1 MAALAVVAVV
11 AAAAM
16 PTATRGAKRLR
27 AVQTAHFVL
36 ELEDLLK
43 EIFRHLDLGVD
54 ARAMRVCRQ
63 WRRVLAAAVASRLT
77 LTLDDYVAGD
87 STGLSLPHGVG
98 MMPRH
103 YEGMARLLVADTRN
117 DRLVAFTAGE
127 KLCREIECPE
137 IMVRPRT
144 LTLTDED
151 LYITSF
157 TQNNI
162 IRIRYDAILTRNA
175 ERAPNCADVVST
187 EGDLWSPEGV
197 CIHRGRLYCCSSKHN
212 EVVSYTL
219 QEETPLPVKH
229 RFGADRLRDPT
240 GIAWHAGYLYVADR
254 GHDRL
259 AVFSSSV
266 GTFHREIR
274 GFRQP
279 VGVAF
284 HHGRM
289 YVSEQRRV
297 VAMAPAG
304 GAPLAVYSAPNCS
317 LAHLCAGPRHVYV
330 ADCRNHVVHR
340 LAVWR
345 DAEGAEAPRST
356 ASSPAK

>member
-1 MAALAVVAVV
+1 MEKFSWQRS
-11 AAAAM
+11 
-16 PTATRGAKRLR
+16 PSSSPPRWTATRRQRPAR
-27 AVQTAHFVL
+27 QTAHFVL

-162 IRIRYDAILTRNA
+162 IRIRYDDILTRNA

-197 CIHRGRLYCCSSKHN
+197 CIHRGRLYAARPSH
-212 EVVSYTL
+212 EVSYTL

-240 GIAWHAGYLYVADR
+240 GLAWHAGCLYVADR
-254 GHDRL
+254 GQTGCDLLVECWHVPPRDPRL
-259 AVFSSSV
+259 PPA
-266 GTFHREIR
+266 RR
-274 GFRQP
+274 
-279 VGVAF
+279 
-284 HHGRM
+284 
-289 YVSEQRRV
+289 RRV
-297 VAMAPAG
+297 PPRPHVRLRAAARRRDGAGGRRAARRVQRAELLPRAPLRRPSARLRRRLPQPRRPPAG
-304 GAPLAVYSAPNCS
+304 G
-317 LAHLCAGPRHVYV
+317 V
-330 ADCRNHVVHR
+330 ARRGGCR
-340 LAVWR
+340 
-345 DAEGAEAPRST
+345 GAA
-356 ASSPAK
+356 

>member
-1 MAALAVVAVV
+1 MAS
-11 AAAAM
+11 
-16 PTATRGAKRLR
+16 ATRGAKRLR
-27 AVQTAHFVL
+27 AVQSAHFVL

-43 EIFRHLDLGVD
+43 EIFRHLDLGGGA

-63 WRRVLAAAVASRLT
+63 WRRVLGAAVASRLT
-77 LTLDDYVAGD
+77 LTLEAYATGTPRPGD
-87 STGLSLPHGVG
+87 PTGLSLPHGVG
-98 MMPRH
+98 MMPQLNGG
-103 YEGMARLLVADTRN
+103 EPRLMVADTRN
-117 DRLVAFTAGE
+117 DRLVEFDNE
-127 KLCREIECPE
+127 NDRCRPHAADNMC
-137 IMVRPRT
+137 RPRT
-144 LTLTDED
+144 LTTLAGRT
-151 LYITSF
+151 LYVTSF

-162 IRIRYDAILTRNA
+162 VRIRWDEIGGPA
-175 ERAPNCADVVST
+175 ADVVSS

-197 CIHRGRLYCCSSKHN
+197 CVLGDRLYCCSSKHYQ
-212 EVVSYTL
+212 VVVYKL
-219 QEETPLPVKH
+219 QEEMPLPVVR
-229 RFGADRLRDPT
+229 RFGVDCLRDPT
-240 GIAWHAGYLYVADR
+240 GIAAHDNELYVADR

-259 AVFSSSV
+259 AVFSSTV
-266 GTFHREIR
+266 GTFQREIR

-304 GAPLAVYSAPNCS
+304 GAPLAVYNAPNCS